1 MGSCRG
7 LREAARGRG
16 PVHLRAKVRA
26 FRSAWWAVAR
36 WGEAQDIL
44 GFLLVLDGSAPR
56 PAPGWPQEGMWG
68 WWVLIMAWPGRS
80 GRVWQR
86 EPGPAPPPPGQ
97 AGWRQRRG
105 PLGGKRWGT
114 DLGPQVRS
122 QDLPPQGRGQSG
134 APRAPPGSPSPSF
147 PCGLAGKA
155 WARPAPWSWQGSK
168 GGKPSSA
175 LAH

>member
-7 LREAARGRG
+7 LRGAARGRG

-44 GFLLVLDGSAPR
+44 GSLLVLDGS
-56 PAPGWPQEGMWG
+56 APGWPQEGMWG
-68 WWVLIMAWPGRS
+68 WWVVIMAWPGRS

-86 EPGPAPPPPGQ
+86 EPGPAPSPAWAGWEGAEPCAAGRQKVGNGPGSTGEEPGPPP
-97 AGWRQRRG
+97 A
-105 PLGGKRWGT
+105 GKRR
-114 DLGPQVRS
+114 VRS
-122 QDLPPQGRGQSG
+122 SKGTRLDP
-134 APRAPPGSPSPSF
+134 PSPSF